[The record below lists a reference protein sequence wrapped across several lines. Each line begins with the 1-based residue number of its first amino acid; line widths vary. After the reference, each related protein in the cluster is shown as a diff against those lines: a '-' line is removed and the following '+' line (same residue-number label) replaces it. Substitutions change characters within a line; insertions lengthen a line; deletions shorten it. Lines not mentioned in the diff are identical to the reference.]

1 MKISTIGIDLAKELF
16 QVHAV
21 DDHGKVVQKK
31 KLKRKEMTAYFANLA
46 PCLVGMEACASSH
59 YWARKLQSM
68 GHTVKLMAPQFVKP
82 YVKTNKNDAAD
93 AEAICEAVTRP
104 SMRFVGIKNVSQQ
117 TVLSL
122 HRVRRLLVEDRTAQA
137 NQIRGLL
144 AEFGVVLPQGIK
156 VLRQR
161 INDILEDA
169 ENELTPEMRE
179 LITMMSER
187 IKDIDEKVNELELK
201 IRQSSKR
208 NAMIAEIEAIP
219 GVGPLTASAV
229 VATIGDFKEFKSGRE
244 LAAFLGVVP
253 RQHSSGGKQNLLGIS
268 KRGDGYLRTLLIHG
282 ARSVIRFAE
291 TKREKNLWLVSLIGR
306 RNKNIAMVAL
316 ANKNIRIIWAMMTK
330 GVKFDPAH
338 VGQAPL
344 TA

>member
-1 MKISTIGIDLAKELF
+1 MS
-16 QVHAV
+16 V
-21 DDHGKVVQKK
+21 
-31 KLKRKEMTAYFANLA
+31 
-46 PCLVGMEACASSH
+46 
-59 YWARKLQSM
+59 
-68 GHTVKLMAPQFVKP
+68 
-82 YVKTNKNDAAD
+82 
-93 AEAICEAVTRP
+93 P
-104 SMRFVGIKNVSQQ
+104 SEPRHVSQQ

-291 TKREKNLWLVSLIGR
+291 TKREKYLWLVSLIGR